1 MIALEEGREASDVRA
16 RRGRPSARR
25 PSAAVAG
32 HIGGLDGVRAFAVL
46 AVIVF
51 HLWPRRV
58 PGGFLGVDVFF
69 VISGFL
75 ITTLLLREGNRSGR
89 IDLIG
94 FWIRR
99 ARRLLPALVL
109 VVVTSIVVAWL
120 VSRGLLVGADRQTVG
135 ALTFSSNWLEI
146 SAGSDYFDATRRP
159 CS

>member
-1 MIALEEGREASDVRA
+1 M
-16 RRGRPSARR
+16 
-25 PSAAVAG
+25 
-32 HIGGLDGVRAFAVL
+32 
-46 AVIVF
+46 
-51 HLWPRRV
+51 

-75 ITTLLLREGNRSGR
+75 ITTLLLREGNRAGR

-146 SAGSDYFDATRRP
+146 SAGSDYFDATSPAAVRDVLVPRGRGAVLP
-159 CS
+159 VLAASSSWGSWR